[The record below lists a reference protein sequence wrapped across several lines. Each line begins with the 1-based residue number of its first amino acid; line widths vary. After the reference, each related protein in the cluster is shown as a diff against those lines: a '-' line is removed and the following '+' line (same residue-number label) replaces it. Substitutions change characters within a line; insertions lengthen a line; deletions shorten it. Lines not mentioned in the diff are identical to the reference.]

1 MRLVINAVRGFP
13 SLGEVLLHF
22 SAITLDG
29 GSSIG
34 SGSGMGTYDTIFASA
49 LTDDQVVDTSLGL
62 VYLSLY
68 VQRHS
73 ALLQSFSTQ
82 MIDWNKGLFWED

>member
-1 MRLVINAVRGFP
+1 MINAVRGFP

-49 LTDDQVVDTSLGL
+49 LTDQVVDTSLGI

>member
-1 MRLVINAVRGFP
+1 MINVVRGFP

-22 SAITLDG
+22 SAIMLDG

-34 SGSGMGTYDTIFASA
+34 SGSGMGTYDTMLASA
-49 LTDDQVVDTSLGL
+49 LTDDQVVDTSLGI

-82 MIDWNKGLFWED
+82 MIDWNKGLFWEE

>member
-1 MRLVINAVRGFP
+1 
-13 SLGEVLLHF
+13 
-22 SAITLDG
+22 
-29 GSSIG
+29 
-34 SGSGMGTYDTIFASA
+34 MGTYDTIFASA
-49 LTDDQVVDTSLGL
+49 LTDDQVEDTSLGI